1 VGHRGSISRTR
12 RQEIAGEARRISAL
26 ARAEGVLVDEIQET
40 LLRAFPGELGAGEAR
55 MHAEGWTVGVIR
67 EGLQA
72 LATKRGLEASRLQ
85 DADIW
90 RWLRGEMCPRSDSLE
105 RLCRLFRCHQ
115 AQLGWPPRGNE
126 IPISFGRAATT
137 RSMALLGAETPS
149 SLAGVRAG
157 PADAES
163 PPDRE
168 QRDWA
173 TWFGVKLSHL
183 LALTDRCLGGTPRES
198 LQQLVHQEV
207 LMFDAVRPGPSAD
220 HSFEPS
226 RRQMLI
232 ALLTLPV
239 ALAPSVR
246 LGEASS
252 PLVEKVLS
260 QCAASI
266 TAAYHLLKETD
277 FAIVEQQV
285 SGYLLALTALARQP
299 SPHQSEAARLA
310 SLAYR
315 ALGIVGL
322 HRRQFG
328 AVEYYFRQGLL
339 YADIAD
345 DPHMSTLALSSTSII
360 RLIYFHD
367 PSRADEVHQR
377 ALQYEQS
384 VTPSERSR
392 LSASLALTSA
402 MKGAEQESL
411 RHMHDAEERYPA
423 HPETEPNFLYAE
435 FNPGNRVL
443 YRGLTQLALARA
455 FPEKGYQQQA
465 WDTFEQVRQLAVKG
479 AVTERVRVEIV
490 NHQAATALEMR
501 DLERFITRLAE
512 GVQGAQSL
520 QSAQRLHEAST
531 AWRQSL
537 QVWPAEPRVAALE
550 ELFTDSPGRISSGQQ

>member
-1 VGHRGSISRTR
+1 VGHRVSISRTR
-12 RQEIAGEARRISAL
+12 RQEIAREARRISSL
-26 ARAEGVLVDEIQET
+26 ARAQGVLVDEIQET

-55 MHAEGWTVGVIR
+55 MHGEGWTVGVIR

-72 LATKRGLEASRLQ
+72 LAEARGLEASGLQ

-115 AQLGWPPRGNE
+115 AQLGWPPRGND
-126 IPISFGRAATT
+126 IPISFGPAATT
-137 RSMALLGAETPS
+137 RAMVLVGAETPS
-149 SLAGVRAG
+149 PLAGD
-157 PADAES
+157 PADAEC
-163 PPDRE
+163 PPDRD

-173 TWFGVKLSHL
+173 IWFGVKLSHL
-183 LALTDRCLGGTPRES
+183 LALTDRCAGVTPRES

-207 LMFDAVRPGPSAD
+207 LMFEAVRPGHSAD
-220 HSFEPS
+220 HSYEPS

-252 PLVEKVLS
+252 LLVEKVLS

-266 TAAYHLLKETD
+266 TAAYHLLKQAD

-299 SPHQSEAARLA
+299 SSHQSEAARLA

-345 DPHMSTLALSSTSII
+345 DPQLSALALMNTSTI
-360 RLIYFHD
+360 RLVYLHD
-367 PSRADEVHQR
+367 PSAAAETQQR
-377 ALQYEQS
+377 ALQYEHG

-392 LSASLALTSA
+392 LSASLALTLA
-402 MKGAEQESL
+402 MKGQEQESL
-411 RHMHDAEERYPA
+411 RHLHHAEERYPA
-423 HPETEPNFLYAE
+423 HPEAEPTFLYTE
-435 FNPGNRVL
+435 FDPGARVL
-443 YRGLTQLALARA
+443 YRGLAQLALARA
-455 FPEKGYQQQA
+455 FPERGYQQQA
-465 WDTFEQVRQLAVKG
+465 WDTFEQVGRLAVQG
-479 AVTERVRVEIV
+479 AVIERVRVEIA
-490 NHQAATALEMR
+490 NHQATTALEMR
-501 DLERFITRLAE
+501 DLERFTIHLTE
-512 GVQGAQSL
+512 GVLGARRL
-520 QSAQRLHEAST
+520 RSAQRLHEAAT

-550 ELFTDSPGRISSGQQ
+550 ELFTDSPGRISGQQ